1 MKIKTMT
8 ELAKR
13 KVEMQYARIEAQKQ
27 MEMQR
32 KKFEIE
38 EIERLKSYE
47 SAKADAVAKIED
59 EEGNPKL
66 LNLDQFGITKDDK

>member
-1 MKIKTMT
+1 
-8 ELAKR
+8 
-13 KVEMQYARIEAQKQ
+13 MQYARIEAQKQ

-66 LNLDQFGITKDDK
+66 LNLDQFGITKDDKEERTRNYVSL

>member
-1 MKIKTMT
+1 MT

-38 EIERLKSYE
+38 EIQRLKSYK

>member
-1 MKIKTMT
+1 MT

-38 EIERLKSYE
+38 EIQRLKSYE

>member
-1 MKIKTMT
+1 MT

-66 LNLDQFGITKDDK
+66 LNLDQFGITKDDN

>member
-1 MKIKTMT
+1 
-8 ELAKR
+8 
-13 KVEMQYARIEAQKQ
+13 MQYARIEAQKQ

>member
-1 MKIKTMT
+1 MT